1 MLGAGAFAISVI
13 SGAGEFLGY
22 NIRMFS
28 GRGADR
34 AGRYWPITTGGYI
47 LQMSV
52 VPLLA
57 LAGNWQVAALLP
69 LFRAAEVGIGAE
81 AAHPVHDPGQRVPRP
96 PGAGVHPAGRF
107 RAAGH
112 RALLAKATAIG
123 AVVAVIGNSFAKLR
137 LFKITEFV
145 AGASLLAV
153 LGVFTLYLGVGDG
166 SRPGSGCLPGRRQR
180 DRGAHAAAGVR
191 HAAAGAP
198 IAMRWSSRRS
208 WGQVAWQVVSAMR
221 ARSRASQHK
230 IQHKMMWARIRSS
243 LRW

>member
-1 MLGAGAFAISVI
+1 MLPSLTRARQAAKNASPALKFVVMVGIMSFFADFTYEGSRSITGPHLGMLGAGAFAISVI

-34 AGRYWPITTGGYI
+34 TGRYWPITIGGYI

-96 PGAGVHPAGRF
+96 PGGRHPP
-107 RAAGH
+107 
-112 RALLAKATAIG
+112 
-123 AVVAVIGNSFAKLR
+123 
-137 LFKITEFV
+137 
-145 AGASLLAV
+145 
-153 LGVFTLYLGVGDG
+153 
-166 SRPGSGCLPGRRQR
+166 SRPVPCCWPSWPCWRR
-180 DRGAHAAAGVR
+180 
-191 HAAAGAP
+191 P
-198 IAMRWSSRRS
+198 RRS
-208 WGQVAWQVVSAMR
+208 VPW
-221 ARSRASQHK
+221 SR
-230 IQHKMMWARIRSS
+230 
-243 LRW
+243 